1 MKCTNC
7 GHDLPEDGKFCENCG
22 AKIEAPAEPVTE
34 PVAEPVAEATPVV
47 PAPETPAQKKK
58 PNVSLI
64 AALCTIGA
72 VILAVVLFFI
82 LSGPKTVSDTKAKGI
97 IEDVVEILEDEP
109 VDYDEA
115 AKKIK
120 KMKLEEGS
128 QYTEIFGEIKEI
140 VAAKPR
146 VVKTNSDDYP
156 NVTVEFEV
164 DSNVEYGIK
173 DFRVLDEYYNEI
185 IVSKLEKT
193 GKNYKLTY
201 PATTDGY
208 EDDVENEILF
218 KKYKNLDFSIPF
230 EFDAK
235 EINDA
240 KITFAT
246 SNVEAYPEVSLFLK
260 VVDESG
266 YPVENLTAKDFVVK
280 EYMDI
285 DDYLERDVIYAAKVE
300 GSAALNVSLALDRS
314 SSLNDDDMRKIKNAT
329 NTFLSKIQF
338 ETGDKA
344 EIVSFDTNVMQM
356 CMFTNNRQNLMNG
369 VNSMHPYGLT
379 ACYDAIIRSIQ
390 NASTQNGARCVIV
403 FTDGDDTKS
412 RSSLEEVI
420 RLAKEKSVPVYTI
433 GVGGQLKADRL
444 RRIANETG
452 GTYHHIDDISS
463 MSRVY
468 DEIYREQKNMYQVKY
483 ISDASIPQDAERGVL
498 VTVSG
503 NGYKGYIDRTYTPVV
518 PVANQQHASRYEVIK
533 ADITWEDA
541 NRICIEKGGHL
552 ATISSKAE
560 EDQIIAVAEQSG
572 VERLWIGGYTT
583 NDHNNQ
589 AVGHWV
595 MGEPFE
601 YQNWYNEGEPSRFD
615 SDNAE
620 EFYLM
625 LWKISGRWSWNDQRN
640 DLINSPFRT
649 TYEGKMG
656 YVIEYEN

>member
-22 AKIEAPAEPVTE
+22 AKIEAPAEPM
-34 PVAEPVAEATPVV
+34 AEPVAEATPVV

-72 VILAVVLFFI
+72 VILAVVLFFV
-82 LSGPKTVSDTKAKGI
+82 LSGPKTVPDKKAKGI

-109 VDYDEA
+109 IDYDAA

-128 QYTEIFGEIKEI
+128 QYTEIFAEIKEI

-164 DSNVEYGIK
+164 GSNVEYSK
-173 DFRVLDEYYNEI
+173 NDFAVIDEYSNTAMI
-185 IVSKLEKT
+185 SALEKN
-193 GKNYKLTY
+193 GKTYKLTY
-201 PATTDGY
+201 SATYDGY
-208 EDDVENEILF
+208 EDDVENEMVF
-218 KKYKNLDFSIPF
+218 KKYKNLDFGIPF

-235 EINDA
+235 DINYA
-240 KITFAT
+240 NLEFVT
-246 SNVEAYPEVSLFLK
+246 SNVEAYPEISLFLRAT
-260 VVDESG
+260 DEYG
-266 YPVENLTAKDFVVK
+266 NPIENLTAKSFVVR
-280 EYMDI
+280 EYLNI
-285 DDYLERDVIYAAKVE
+285 NDYLERDVIYAAKAE
-300 GSAALNVSLALDRS
+300 GNAALNVSLALDRS
-314 SSLNDDDMRKIKNAT
+314 SSLDDEDMRKIKNAT
-329 NTFLSKIQF
+329 NTFLSKLQF
-338 ETGDKA
+338 ASGDKA

-356 CMFTNNRQNLMNG
+356 CMFTNNKDNLING

-390 NASTQNGARCVIV
+390 NASVQNGARCVIV

-412 RSSLEEVI
+412 RSSVDDVI
-420 RLAKEKSVPVYTI
+420 KLAKAKSVPVYTI
-433 GVGGQLKADRL
+433 GVGRQLQESRL

-468 DEIYREQKNMYQVKY
+468 DEIYKDQKNLYQVKY
-483 ISDASIPQDAERGVL
+483 TSDASIPQDGERRIIAMI
-498 VTVSG
+498 SG
-503 NGYKGYIDRTYTPVV
+503 GGYQGTCDRTYTPVT
-518 PVANQQHASRYEVIK
+518 PVLQQQHASRYEVIK

-541 NRICIEKGGHL
+541 NRVCIEKGGHL

-583 NDHNNQ
+583 NDANNK

-601 YQNWYNEGEPSRFD
+601 YQNWYNAGEPSRFD

-625 LWKISGRWSWNDQRN
+625 LWKIDGRWSWNDQRN

>member
-22 AKIEAPAEPVTE
+22 AKIEQEPA
-34 PVAEPVAEATPVV
+34 PVAEPVVEAEPVV
-47 PAPETPAQKKK
+47 PAPEIPVIKKK
-58 PNVSLI
+58 PNISLI
-64 AALCTIGA
+64 AALSTIGA
-72 VILAVVLFFI
+72 VILAVVLFFV
-82 LSGPKTVSDTKAKGI
+82 LSGPKTVPDKKAKGI
-97 IEDVVEILEDEP
+97 IEDVVEILEDDN
-109 VDYDEA
+109 VDYEKA
-115 AKKIK
+115 AKKIN
-120 KMKLEEGS
+120 KMKLEKDS
-128 QYTEIFGEIKEI
+128 QYTEIFAEIKEI
-140 VAAKPR
+140 VAAKPSI
-146 VVKTNSDDYP
+146 VSTNSDDYP

-164 DSNVEYGIK
+164 DGNVEYSK
-173 DFRVLDEYYNEI
+173 NDFAVTDEYSEEAMI
-185 IVSKLEKT
+185 ASLEKN
-193 GKNYKLTY
+193 GKIYKLTY
-201 PATTDGY
+201 AATYDGY
-208 EDDVENEILF
+208 EDDVENKMVF
-218 KKYKNLDFSIPF
+218 KKYKNLDFGIPF

-235 EINDA
+235 EITSANL
-240 KITFAT
+240 TFVT
-246 SNVEAYPEVSLFLK
+246 SNVEAYPEISLFLRAT
-260 VVDESG
+260 DEYG
-266 YPVENLTAKDFVVK
+266 NPIENLTAKSFIVR
-280 EYMDI
+280 EYLNI
-285 DDYLERDVIYAAKVE
+285 NDYLERDVIYAAKAD
-300 GSAALNVSLALDRS
+300 GNAALNVSLALDRS
-314 SSLNDDDMRKIKNAT
+314 SSLNDEDMRKIKNAT
-329 NTFLSKIQF
+329 NTFLSKLQF
-338 ETGDKA
+338 ASGDKA

-356 CMFTNNRQNLMNG
+356 CMFTNNKDNLING

-390 NASTQNGARCVIV
+390 NASVQNGARCVIV

-412 RSSLEEVI
+412 RSSVDDVI

-433 GVGGQLKADRL
+433 GVGRQLQESRL

-463 MSRVY
+463 MSRIY
-468 DEIYREQKNMYQVKY
+468 DEIYKDQKNLYQVKY
-483 ISDASIPQDAERGVL
+483 ISDASIPQDSERRIIAM
-498 VTVSG
+498 VSG
-503 NGYKGYIDRTYTPVV
+503 NGYKGTCDRTYKPVTPVIQ
-518 PVANQQHASRYEVIK
+518 QQHASRYEVIK

-552 ATISSKAE
+552 ATIASKAE

-583 NDHNNQ
+583 NDANNK

-601 YQNWYNEGEPSRFD
+601 YQNWYNAGEPSRFD

-625 LWKISGRWSWNDQRN
+625 LWKIDNRWSWNDQRN